1 MWAITQTALGGPEV
15 LRLTETARP
24 APGPAE
30 VLVRIHAAAVNPT
43 DVWHRATG
51 GLSGADGSPVPLG
64 WDLSGT
70 VEAVGIGVTLFQ
82 PGDEVFG
89 MPRHPVP
96 AGTYAEYATSPARH
110 LAHKPAGLDHVQAA
124 ALPLAALTAWQALV
138 DTAGV
143 RPGERVLVHA
153 AAGGVGHL
161 AVQIAKARGAY
172 VIGTASAAKHAFVRS
187 LGADEVI
194 DYRTTDFAEVVS
206 GMDVVVDT
214 IGGTYGP
221 RSLRTLRPGGIVVSL
236 ASPDE
241 AALAE
246 EAAALGVRAVFMA
259 VEADHAGMRE
269 IAALA
274 ERGELRPHIAQV
286 LPLAEAGRAHELSQS
301 GRTSGKIVLTTG
313 AASTTSTGADTIRG
327 ARK

>member
-1 MWAITQTALGGPEV
+1 MTTTQTTQTMQAITQTAFGGPEV
-15 LRLTETARP
+15 LELTTTTRP
-24 APGPAE
+24 EPGPAE

-51 GLSGADGSPVPLG
+51 GLAGTDVPPVPLG

-70 VEAVGIGVTLFQ
+70 VEAVGIGVTLFR

-89 MPRHPVP
+89 MPRHPAP

-110 LAHKPAGLDHVQAA
+110 LARKPANLDHVQAA

-138 DTAGV
+138 DTAGL
-143 RPGERVLVHA
+143 RPGQRVLVHA

-161 AVQIAKARGAY
+161 AVQIAKAKGAY
-172 VIGTASAAKHAFVRS
+172 VIGTASAAKHDLVRS

-194 DYRTTDFAEVVS
+194 DYRSVAFEEAVAEV
-206 GMDVVVDT
+206 DIVVDT
-214 IGGTYGP
+214 IGGAYGP

-236 ASPDE
+236 ASPAE

-246 EAAALGVRAVFMA
+246 EAERLGVRAVFMA
-259 VEADHAGMRE
+259 VEADHAGLRE

-274 ERGELRPHIAQV
+274 ESGLLRPHIAEA
-286 LPLAEAGRAHELSQS
+286 LPLAQAAAAHELSAT
-301 GRTSGKIVLTTG
+301 GRTVGKIVLTTDVL
-313 AASTTSTGADTIRG
+313 A
-327 ARK
+327 